1 MCRFDR
7 RHLAQSNYG
16 LRPLTYSIVAFG
28 HLYGKLAWNSS
39 LPICSRNRSVSH
51 LCGRSGTNVPIPA
64 SVTFCR
70 VGLFGISR
78 FLWHWI
84 KSPLITSGLHQ
95 ERYES
100 LSGKT
105 HWAIG
110 NGICKQSSAL
120 LSQITPPPRKY
131 GDGIAKFG
139 TRFISLASYHVI
151 RRPQRNGRLLDGR
164 RSKRDHLPRRL

>member
-51 LCGRSGTNVPIPA
+51 LCGRSGANLPIPA

-70 VGLFGISR
+70 LGLFGISR

-84 KSPLITSGLHQ
+84 KSLWITSGLQARTLRTSLRKVPLGHW
-95 ERYES
+95 ERN
-100 LSGKT
+100 LQTKFGFVVAD
-105 HWAIG
+105 H
-110 NGICKQSSAL
+110 
-120 LSQITPPPRKY
+120 TPHRKY
-131 GDGIAKFG
+131 GDGIAKFAS
-139 TRFISLASYHVI
+139 RFISLASHHVI